1 MLWSLAPG
9 TKTSARVCFLIK
21 AESLANTCIG
31 KDARCQVLGCL
42 PPGTLSAWL
51 QELLVQRRQES
62 NRSSIGKLAAVDPA
76 TYSEGDPDHDKP
88 VTKP

>member
-21 AESLANTCIG
+21 AESLANTCIRE
-31 KDARCQVLGCL
+31 DARCQVLRCS

-51 QELLVQRRQES
+51 QEELLVQRRQES
-62 NRSSIGKLAAVDPA
+62 NRSSTGKLAAVDPA
-76 TYSEGDPDHDKP
+76 TYSEGDL
-88 VTKP
+88 TMISL